1 MEKIREL
8 INDFVK
14 MTAKNLTES
23 VTEFIEENKHRI
35 ALLADKDDF
44 VNLLETLGYD
54 CDVLPE
60 EQIEEMFN
68 IYWDKFCTNDTVSEI
83 ESSIA
88 LEIAQEFKLQ

>member
-8 INDFVK
+8 INDF
-14 MTAKNLTES
+14 AKTTVNILTES
-23 VTEFIEENKHRI
+23 VTEFIEQNKHRI

-54 CDVLPE
+54 CDVLSE
-60 EQIEEMFN
+60 EQIEEMLN
-68 IYWDKFCTNDTVSEI
+68 IYWDKFCTNETICEI

-88 LEIAQEFKLQ
+88 FEIAQEFKLQ

>member
-1 MEKIREL
+1 MKKIREL

-14 MTAKNLTES
+14 MTAKNLAES
-23 VTEFIEENKHRI
+23 VTEFIDENKHRI

-54 CDVLPE
+54 CDVLSE

-68 IYWDKFCTNDTVSEI
+68 IYWDKLCTNDTVGEI